1 MPMSPEEFTKRLDA
15 ISESEGVPY
24 GRAHLLF
31 DEEEKHAHATLKYKG
46 HLALSDAF
54 KCFFLETV
62 ELTNVE
68 LCPKIKAPLSEL
80 YALFVPRLA
89 HSFQSLCGAERIAIR
104 GYPYHAYTLLRNVF
118 DTVLLLSGGMQK
130 MADLYSIE

>member
-46 HLALSDAF
+46 HLA
-54 KCFFLETV
+54 
-62 ELTNVE
+62 
-68 LCPKIKAPLSEL
+68 
-80 YALFVPRLA
+80 RLA
-89 HSFQSLCGAERIAIR
+89 Q
-104 GYPYHAYTLLRNVF
+104 
-118 DTVLLLSGGMQK
+118 
-130 MADLYSIE
+130 